1 MSEENVEIVQ
11 RLLAA
16 TADSEN
22 EVALSLMHADIEW
35 QTADDEPDAGTLH
48 GHAQV
53 VAMFDEWRRSFE
65 NFSGTPQEF
74 IDAGDDVIVPLIF
87 AGTPR
92 GGGAQVTFDETQV
105 YTVQG
110 ESIVKVRE
118 FRTKAQ
124 ALEAVGLSE

>member
-1 MSEENVEIVQ
+1 
-11 RLLAA
+11 
-16 TADSEN
+16 
-22 EVALSLMHADIEW
+22 
-35 QTADDEPDAGTLH
+35 
-48 GHAQV
+48 
-53 VAMFDEWRRSFE
+53 MFDEWRRSFE